1 MKFQFQIKSEWV
13 LGGVALLL
21 ISCVLGLYFW
31 GIGAVVSGFGQ
42 AFNVSPAP
50 DSSAQFNSGTAQK
63 ILEKR
68 GIQP

>member
-1 MKFQFQIKSEWV
+1 MNFQFQIKSEWV
-13 LGGVALLL
+13 LGGVAILLVA
-21 ISCVLGLYFW
+21 CVLGLYFW

-42 AFNVSPAP
+42 AFNASPAP
-50 DSSAQFNSGTAQK
+50 DSAAQFHSETAQK